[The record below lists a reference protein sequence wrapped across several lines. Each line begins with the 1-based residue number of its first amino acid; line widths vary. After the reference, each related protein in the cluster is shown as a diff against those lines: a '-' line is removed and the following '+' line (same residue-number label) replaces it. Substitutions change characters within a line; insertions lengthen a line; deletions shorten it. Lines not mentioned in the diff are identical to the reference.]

1 MFESV
6 HEGMDAVVQGPT
18 GTARRMK
25 IEGVVM
31 CGKTGT
37 VENYFKGRKQKD
49 HSFFAAFAPRQNP
62 RIAIACIVENAG
74 FGGTVAAP
82 IVSLMVEKYLNDT
95 ISKARLEWVER
106 YSNMKIMPARIQAE
120 IIKRDSLRNLAEMK
134 KMQKEL
140 EKQRE
145 KPAEKVPN
153 LQTMNRLPKGRLPE
167 DTSSNQAPPLWAWIN
182 KYSRYFAYTP
192 PKTGQP
198 S

>member
-1 MFESV
+1 
-6 HEGMDAVVQGPT
+6 
-18 GTARRMK
+18 
-25 IEGVVM
+25 
-31 CGKTGT
+31 
-37 VENYFKGRKQKD
+37 
-49 HSFFAAFAPRQNP
+49 
-62 RIAIACIVENAG
+62 
-74 FGGTVAAP
+74 
-82 IVSLMVEKYLNDT
+82 
-95 ISKARLEWVER
+95 
-106 YSNMKIMPARIQAE
+106 
-120 IIKRDSLRNLAEMK
+120 MK

-182 KYSRYFAYTP
+182 KYSRYFVYTP